1 MVEQSNAFQEDLY
14 DRNIP
19 IGELMQDA
27 DLSGIILQEIQ
38 AMRKEQKEDS
48 SHIWEAIHENNNTV
62 VEFLAK
68 HPLECDLNHTRVLDA
83 AKEYTRYQ
91 LSKLNITET
100 EPEDEPKK
108 QSLLVK
114 GIHKVVG
121 DYTTAI
127 KWTIILMIVGAVMAY
142 FHLSNKSMIEN
153 VAKDVHTIQMRSK

>member
-1 MVEQSNAFQEDLY
+1 MPDV
-14 DRNIP
+14 
-19 IGELMQDA
+19 
-27 DLSGIILQEIQ
+27 DLSGIILREIQ
-38 AMRKEQKEDS
+38 AMRKEQKDDS
-48 SHIWEAIHENNNTV
+48 SRIWEAIHENNNTV

-83 AKEYTRYQ
+83 AKEYTQYQ
-91 LSKLNITET
+91 IAKINKEL
-100 EPEDEPKK
+100 EPDSEQDDEPKK

-121 DYTTAI
+121 DYTNAI
-127 KWTIILMIVGAVMAY
+127 KWTIILMLVGAVMAY